1 MKTTKVNSKSV
12 KNGVLQDKTDWSQV
26 YDKSQ
31 DVVDRE
37 AAKDT
42 DNPILKKSKFKRANK
57 N

>member
-42 DNPILKKSKFKRANK
+42 DNRIKSHRYRAEK
-57 N
+57 